1 MVGNKYYGR
10 LIFFFSIHS
19 PLADSA
25 ACSFWTLYEE
35 ITHLNC
41 WNQRRPQFSDVYI
54 WQCSLYYSLMISPS
68 AGGKNAVRV
77 ESFGKSV
84 DTHLFTNTKL
94 PCWNALHQKWQTVWG
109 CLFFSLP
116 VTPSPYRQLHTH
128 CMSISE
134 EGLFHRDM
142 ALLYYLKVKSIELWF
157 AVICLH
163 VTHPH
168 TGTSLKSHPHCSSS
182 GIRQIIFIQNR
193 TWWECLRSKVE
204 KIMDLEWVWA

>member
-1 MVGNKYYGR
+1 MQFNSLTFGR
-10 LIFFFSIHS
+10 CCSVFSLDSVRKSHT
-19 PLADSA
+19 PTAETKADHH
-25 ACSFWTLYEE
+25 FL
-35 ITHLNC
+35 
-41 WNQRRPQFSDVYI
+41 
-54 WQCSLYYSLMISPS
+54 SLYLAVFSVLLSNDFTFCT
-68 AGGKNAVRV
+68 GENAVRV

-94 PCWNALHQKWQTVWG
+94 PCWNALHKKWQTVWG

-168 TGTSLKSHPHCSSS
+168 TGTSLKSHPHCSST
-182 GIRQIIFIQNR
+182 GVWQIIFIQNR
-193 TWWECLRSKVE
+193 TWWQCLRNKVE
-204 KIMDLEWVWA
+204 KMMDLEWVWA